1 MGTKELYKKIAN
13 QRTIILDEYE
23 VKGSDY
29 SRSEYDFDD
38 GYVSALDWVLKLMD
52 KMEEFKK

>member
-1 MGTKELYKKIAN
+1 MGTKELYKKIVN
-13 QRTIILDEYE
+13 QRTFILDEYE

-38 GYVSALDWVLKLMD
+38 GYVSALDWVLTLMD
-52 KMEEFKK
+52 EMEEFKK